1 VRWVRPT
8 VYALPMATPGAT
20 QTFPDTTLIAGELTL
35 RPLTEADA
43 DDIVK
48 ACQDAVTLRWLPLPR
63 PYTRANAEWFIST
76 YGPDLRESGAG
87 VVFAI
92 EEAGRLVGVIDLKD
106 AHWVTKVVEVG
117 YWVAPWARGRA
128 VASGATR
135 VLARWAI
142 EENGFER
149 VELLAATGNIAS
161 QRAAEKAGLVREGVA
176 RNAGYVHDSRV
187 DLVVYSMVPDD
198 LVNSLGESLESA

>member
-1 VRWVRPT
+1 
-8 VYALPMATPGAT
+8 MATPGAT

-92 EEAGRLVGVIDLKD
+92 EEAGRLAGVIDLKH
-106 AHWVTKVVEVG
+106 AHWVTKVAEVG